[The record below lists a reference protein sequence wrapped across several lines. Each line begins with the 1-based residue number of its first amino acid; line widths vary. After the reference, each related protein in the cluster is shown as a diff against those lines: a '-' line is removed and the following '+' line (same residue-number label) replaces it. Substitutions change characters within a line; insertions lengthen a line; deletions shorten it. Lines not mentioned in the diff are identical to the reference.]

1 MTSPLK
7 SKFFNTELYGYCDE
21 ECLSTQSNQQYGM
34 SSSRSKSSKY
44 RKMGDMSKS
53 TKYMKPSGLGS
64 KVLSEMRENEILV
77 LDDITE

>member
-7 SKFFNTELYGYCDE
+7 SKFFNTELYGYYDE